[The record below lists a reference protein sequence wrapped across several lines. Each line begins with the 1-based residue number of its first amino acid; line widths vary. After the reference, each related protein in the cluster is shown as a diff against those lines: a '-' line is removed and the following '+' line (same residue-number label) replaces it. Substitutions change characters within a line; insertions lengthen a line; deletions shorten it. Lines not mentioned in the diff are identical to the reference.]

1 MVDLF
6 YDYTLGTR
14 LFYISCS
21 FCYTHLLWSSYCF
34 WYMGMGSIVWC
45 KLLAMVN
52 VWCFED
58 VSYVKMVDVL
68 VFLVEHFDITFD
80 NRKLNGLC

>member
-1 MVDLF
+1 
-6 YDYTLGTR
+6 
-14 LFYISCS
+14 
-21 FCYTHLLWSSYCF
+21 
-34 WYMGMGSIVWC
+34 MGMGSIVWC

-68 VFLVEHFDITFD
+68 VFLVEHIDITFD